1 MKAQETLTS
10 PTPVKS
16 GAPTRKPSFDPN
28 LSRLCDWAQFPTAS
42 WKQMLGGKR
51 TPVNHRRYIPIPRN
65 LQCKIFKAGL
75 NTGWVLR
82 IERGFASMSPNPH
95 LMKSLSI
102 LRLTALASLLTLAGS
117 LWAEPIPAEYRIG
130 GFAIGCQAYTFNR
143 FTAFEAIE
151 KTESAGGKVI
161 EFYPGQAM
169 SPEDRTTKLDHEM
182 PAAAILKLQEKL
194 KKHGLKAVN
203 YGVVTIPKDAAAA
216 RKLFQFAKGLG
227 LYAITTESTDAM
239 DTFEPLVKEFD
250 IRVAFHNHAQQ
261 PKNPAYKVWDPKW
274 VADLV
279 RNRDSRIGACADIG
293 HWQTSGIKAVDGL
306 RMLEGRVISLHA
318 KEREQ
323 LGHGQRDMIFGTG
336 STDMGAV
343 LAELR
348 RQKFDGNISCEYE
361 FNWDHSVPDVAQC
374 IGFVRGWSA
383 GNR

>member
-1 MKAQETLTS
+1 M
-10 PTPVKS
+10 
-16 GAPTRKPSFDPN
+16 
-28 LSRLCDWAQFPTAS
+28 
-42 WKQMLGGKR
+42 
-51 TPVNHRRYIPIPRN
+51 
-65 LQCKIFKAGL
+65 
-75 NTGWVLR
+75 
-82 IERGFASMSPNPH
+82 SMVPH

-102 LRLTALASLLTLAGS
+102 LRLSALAYLITLAGS
-117 LWAEPIPAEYRIG
+117 LGADPIPAEYRIG

-151 KTESAGGKVI
+151 KTEAAGGKVI
-161 EFYPGQAM
+161 EFYPGQAL
-169 SPEDRTTKLDHEM
+169 SPEDHATKLSHEM
-182 PAAAILKLQEKL
+182 PAEAIQKLQEKL

-261 PKNPAYKVWDPKW
+261 PKNPAYQVWDPKW

-293 HWQTSGIKAVDGL
+293 HWQTSGIRAVDGL

-318 KEREQ
+318 KERAQ

-336 STDMGAV
+336 STDMGGV

-383 GNR
+383 SNR